1 MTRVPVVAIILTI
14 AVLTGGPGP
23 GSWRIEAQATESPS
37 ARAARVEQGLLPGIV
52 IAGRPAP
59 TGTLA
64 ARMAALKTPG
74 ASVAVINDG
83 AIEWAKGYGIIQAG
97 GAAPVTPRTLFQA
110 ASISKPVAALAA
122 LRLVE
127 QGKLALDQD
136 VNERLTSW
144 KVPENEVT
152 RTEKVTLRRLLSHTA
167 GLTVSGFPGYA
178 ADAPL
183 PTLLQVLNGEKPAN
197 TVAIAADVVPG
208 TIWRYSGGGYTV
220 LQQLLIDVTGRPFPA
235 LLADMVLTPVG
246 MTDSTYEQ
254 PLPEAR
260 RVSAASGH
268 RARGVLLPGLSH
280 TYPEM
285 AAAGLWTTPTDL
297 AKYLIEIQRAVQGR
311 STVLSATM
319 AREMITVQKGSYG
332 LGLSLDGSGP
342 AASFGHGGSNAGFKC
357 QMTAFVDGGRGAV
370 VMTNG
375 DQGSRLAAEIMRAVA
390 AEYGWPSFKP
400 RQKTVVTVEAAA
412 LAPLTGRYEL
422 RPGRVLTVALEG
434 AALVV
439 IDGTQRIELFPESAT
454 RFFDLVEEHQLE
466 FVMGADGRVMHML
479 IDGIQPAKRIG
490 D

>member
-1 MTRVPVVAIILTI
+1 MKLHRFVFALGAAVAAHVVIVP
-14 AVLTGGPGP
+14 
-23 GSWRIEAQATESPS
+23 SWPQAQAVAASPES
-37 ARAARVEQGLLPGIV
+37 RAARVEQGLLPGIV
-52 IAGRPAP
+52 IAGRPVPARP
-59 TGTLA
+59 LA

-74 ASVAVINDG
+74 VSVAVINDG
-83 AIEWAKGYGIIQAG
+83 AIEWAKGYGITEAG
-97 GAAPVTPRTLFQA
+97 GATPVTPQTLFQA
-110 ASISKPVAALAA
+110 ASLSKPVAALAA
-122 LRLVE
+122 LRLVD

-144 KVPENEVT
+144 KVPENEFT
-152 RTEKVTLRRLLSHTA
+152 RAEKVTLRRLLSHSA

-178 ADAPL
+178 ADAPV

-197 TVAIAADVVPG
+197 TAAITANVVPG

-220 LQQLLIDVTGRPFPA
+220 MQQLLIDVTGRPFPA
-235 LLADMVLTPVG
+235 LLADMVLKPVG
-246 MTDSTYEQ
+246 MSDSTYEQ

-260 RVSAASGH
+260 RASAASGH
-268 RARGVLLPGLSH
+268 RTSGELLPGRLH

-297 AKYLIEIQRAVQGR
+297 AKFLIEIQRAVQGR
-311 STVLSATM
+311 STILTPAM
-319 AREMITVQKGSYG
+319 AREMLTVQKGSYG

-357 QMTAFVDGGRGAV
+357 HMTAFVDGGRGAV

-375 DQGSRLAAEIMRAVA
+375 DQGGRLAAEIMRAVA

-400 RQKTVVTVEAAA
+400 RQKTVVAVEAAA
-412 LAPLTGRYEL
+412 LAPLAGRYEL

-434 AALVV
+434 ASLVV
-439 IDGTQRIELFPESAT
+439 IDGAQRIELFPESAT

-466 FVMGADGRVMHML
+466 FVKGADGRIMHML
-479 IDGIQPAKRIG
+479 IDGIQPAKRVG